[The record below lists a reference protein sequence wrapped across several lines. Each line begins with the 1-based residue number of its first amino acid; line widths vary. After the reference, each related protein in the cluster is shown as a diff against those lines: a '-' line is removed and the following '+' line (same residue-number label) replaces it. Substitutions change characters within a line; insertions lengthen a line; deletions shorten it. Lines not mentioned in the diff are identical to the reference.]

1 MGPETHARVA
11 HTVPHPEHSALALI
25 QAYSRRYGLEI
36 KAAHGMWTITGDD
49 LPEPVTI
56 AQYTDMIA
64 YLARNFGRI

>member
-1 MGPETHARVA
+1 
-11 HTVPHPEHSALALI
+11 
-25 QAYSRRYGLEI
+25 
-36 KAAHGMWTITGDD
+36 MWTITGDD